1 MKSGRDAIWEPDG
14 NVTEP
19 EKWHNGARTEKG
31 NRKNGMNLD
40 ILEMIRVFAVGG
52 GICIIGQLLLDFTN
66 LNAPKI
72 LVLFVA
78 AGGILTALGLY
89 QPVVDFAGSGATV
102 PLPGFGYSLVK
113 GALEGIE
120 TDGWLGAVT
129 GGVKNTAAG
138 ITAAVVF
145 GYLVALIF
153 DPKSKR

>member
-1 MKSGRDAIWEPDG
+1 
-14 NVTEP
+14 
-19 EKWHNGARTEKG
+19 
-31 NRKNGMNLD
+31 MNID
-40 ILEMIRVFAVGG
+40 IMEMVRVFAVGG
-52 GICIIGQLLLDFTN
+52 GICVIGQLLLDFTN

-89 QPVVDFAGSGATV
+89 QPLVDFAGSGATV
-102 PLPGFGYSLVK
+102 PLPGFGYSLVR
-113 GALEGIE
+113 GVLEE
-120 TDGWLGAVT
+120 AASEGWLGVLT
-129 GGVKNTAAG
+129 GGIKNAAAG